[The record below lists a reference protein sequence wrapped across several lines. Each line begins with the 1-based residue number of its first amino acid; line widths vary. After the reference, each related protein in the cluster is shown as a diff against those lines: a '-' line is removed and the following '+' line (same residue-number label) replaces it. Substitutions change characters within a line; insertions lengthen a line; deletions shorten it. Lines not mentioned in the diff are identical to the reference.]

1 MLTTLSIPC
10 EPGASWDSD
19 ARSMCLPGTRSGI
32 LDNVWKW
39 ITSKH
44 EPDLSSS
51 SSFTTPTTSTA
62 IANPPRIFLL
72 QSVAGAGKTAIANSV
87 AQRCDSHGILTSS
100 FFFSR
105 TAGRSS
111 PKLFF
116 STIACGLASRS
127 RELAQAIRTAV
138 INEPT
143 ITTAPVSRQFEK
155 LILLPSKKYRSKS
168 PLVIVIDAL
177 DEGNEDEMRV
187 LLEILRD
194 KVSQLPS
201 VFRIFITS
209 RTVAYVNGFL
219 SGRDH
224 VHEELLNPR
233 NRDSMVDIRTY
244 AHRELEEIMKSSRL
258 TADIL
263 DLSNDFARRSEGLFI
278 WVSTIVQ
285 YLRRL
290 VNPYEKLR
298 RFLKDDGH
306 KSGSE
311 EAKMDKLYA
320 DILETCNW
328 EDDDFVVGYKLFVG
342 TIIAAKRPLLLS
354 AINALH
360 RSSTYCAEKV
370 LGCISSL
377 LSNVSNMDQPV
388 EILHLSLKDFLTS
401 RANSSEYNRYYL
413 DPITHSQTLAMLS
426 FEYMDQELTPSI
438 PSTGYLQSDDYRVP
452 SALSGSISDALVY
465 VVRFWIAHLKD
476 CDSKDEV
483 ALTYIQNLISERAQT
498 WFEVALIY
506 GPFPDIITLREWISV
521 SKPNAPEQPYHL
533 SRKLDRES
541 HASNSLQNT

>member
-1 MLTTLSIPC
+1 
-10 EPGASWDSD
+10 
-19 ARSMCLPGTRSGI
+19 
-32 LDNVWKW
+32 
-39 ITSKH
+39 
-44 EPDLSSS
+44 
-51 SSFTTPTTSTA
+51 
-62 IANPPRIFLL
+62 
-72 QSVAGAGKTAIANSV
+72 
-87 AQRCDSHGILTSS
+87 
-100 FFFSR
+100 
-105 TAGRSS
+105 
-111 PKLFF
+111 
-116 STIACGLASRS
+116 
-127 RELAQAIRTAV
+127 LAQAIRTAV

-285 YLRRL
+285 YLRRI

-320 DILETCNW
+320 E
-328 EDDDFVVGYKLFVG
+328 
-342 TIIAAKRPLLLS
+342 
-354 AINALH
+354 
-360 RSSTYCAEKV
+360 
-370 LGCISSL
+370 
-377 LSNVSNMDQPV
+377 
-388 EILHLSLKDFLTS
+388 
-401 RANSSEYNRYYL
+401 NR
-413 DPITHSQTLAMLS
+413 D
-426 FEYMDQELTPSI
+426 
-438 PSTGYLQSDDYRVP
+438 G
-452 SALSGSISDALVY
+452 G
-465 VVRFWIAHLKD
+465 
-476 CDSKDEV
+476 
-483 ALTYIQNLISERAQT
+483 
-498 WFEVALIY
+498 
-506 GPFPDIITLREWISV
+506 RE
-521 SKPNAPEQPYHL
+521 
-533 SRKLDRES
+533 
-541 HASNSLQNT
+541 